1 MISSHFFKSEN
12 LVFQRCLFVS
22 WFWCLCVAPSA
33 MPTGALCLFSLCLR
47 SLHMPQVLSR
57 HTLGIHIPNPPICHQ
72 LYKLHVC
79 PHRGACMFRVL
90 IWASFLQPV
99 SCLSRRECMC
109 KLTLSSHVC
118 GSELDLCSYA
128 HMHHVSPGRT
138 LSHLQETLWE
148 WVWESLRGCM
158 CKAVRWICVHHG
170 RGWPWGRDS
179 RSEQRVVTK
188 EQQI

>member
-1 MISSHFFKSEN
+1 MISSHFLKSEN

-33 MPTGALCLFSLCLR
+33 MPTGALCPFSLCLR

-118 GSELDLCSYA
+118 GSELDLCVP
-128 HMHHVSPGRT
+128 MHICIMFP
-138 LSHLQETLWE
+138 QEELWAI
-148 WVWESLRGCM
+148 SRKPFGNGFG
-158 CKAVRWICVHHG
+158 KA
-170 RGWPWGRDS
+170 
-179 RSEQRVVTK
+179 
-188 EQQI
+188 

>member
-118 GSELDLCSYA
+118 GSELDP
-128 HMHHVSPGRT
+128 MHICIMFP
-138 LSHLQETLWE
+138 QEELWAI
-148 WVWESLRGCM
+148 SRKPFGNGFG
-158 CKAVRWICVHHG
+158 KA
-170 RGWPWGRDS
+170 
-179 RSEQRVVTK
+179 
-188 EQQI
+188 